1 MGEKQE
7 CCAMQPPPHT
17 LLNFVPEG
25 RKFEY
30 WRKKGK
36 QLDVQKGIKFS
47 LSWFPKLISMSAKT
61 RATYVFVTITKFN
74 NYKT

>member
-7 CCAMQPPPHT
+7 CCAMQPPHT

-36 QLDVQKGIKFS
+36 QLEVQKGIKFS